1 MGTYRRS
8 TALAIVVILLG
19 LSALA
24 WAAAEAEPAA
34 PAPAVASDAEPPAE
48 ELAPAPAEEEPAL
61 AVEVA
66 KREGAEATAPASDP
80 PAEAIEELGVC
91 ENARGIVYFYDDGQ
105 WEVWANIGAR
115 HGLRPTARVVFLRD
129 GEVIGEGRVVDVRNA
144 DCVIRPDKDI
154 PAGALLIGDD
164 VRVVQ
169 NGSRAALD
177 RVIAK
182 DRWERQI
189 LSLLVYAGLAYA
201 IDAAGDR

>member
-8 TALAIVVILLG
+8 TALAIVVILIG

-34 PAPAVASDAEPPAE
+34 PAPAV
-48 ELAPAPAEEEPAL
+48 ELAPASAEEEPAL
-61 AVEVA
+61 AVEMA
-66 KREGAEATAPASDP
+66 KLEGAEATAPASDP
-80 PAEAIEELGVC
+80 PAEPIEELGVC

-105 WEVWANIGAR
+105 WEVWATIGAR
-115 HGLRPTARVVFLRD
+115 HGLRPTARVVLLRD

-144 DCVIRPDKDI
+144 DCVIRPDKDT
-154 PAGALLIGDD
+154 PAGAVLLGDD